1 MLVSFAKRMVIAV
14 ASIAAIMGAIS
25 VALVAQGRMT
35 WQVESLSSEQGS
47 ILGTFIRLLRLEPQ
61 RKRSYLFVGKRVWGS
76 RDSFCR
82 DHD

>member
-35 WQVESLSSEQGS
+35 WHVELWIVIIGL
-47 ILGTFIRLLRLEPQ
+47 IPVAVN
-61 RKRSYLFVGKRVWGS
+61 YL
-76 RDSFCR
+76 
-82 DHD
+82 